1 MSLVATRAE
10 QFEQLARAVHAPV
23 LRYLLRRTDAETAAD
38 VLADT
43 LGVLW
48 RRLDDVPRAAP
59 ADPAD
64 PADPTDP
71 ADPETGLLGAPLA
84 WSYAVARRC
93 LANAE
98 RGMRRQRAL
107 AARIVLLDPPPS
119 TAPDASETSAVSDE
133 VHRALARVP
142 AEDAELL
149 RLWAWEQLEP
159 REIAVVLGISAN
171 AASIRLHRAKSRL
184 RQVMT
189 RQDSGQDPGVAGQ
202 EQVAG
207 GDRS

>member
-1 MSLVATRAE
+1 MSSVATRAE
-10 QFEQLARAVHAPV
+10 QFEQLARAVQAPV

-38 VLADT
+38 VLAET
-43 LGVLW
+43 LAVLW
-48 RRLDDVPRAAP
+48 RRLDDVPRP
-59 ADPAD
+59 ERGHPDPDAV
-64 PADPTDP
+64 
-71 ADPETGLLGAPLA
+71 PENLLGAPLA

-98 RGMRRQRAL
+98 RGLRRQRAL
-107 AARIVLLDPPPS
+107 TARLVVLDPPAS
-119 TAPDASETSAVSDE
+119 AVADESETSAMADE

-159 REIAVVLGISAN
+159 REIAVALGISAN
-171 AASIRLHRAKSRL
+171 AASIRLHRAKTRL
-184 RQVMT
+184 RAVMT
-189 RQDSGQDPGVAGQ
+189 RQDPGVAGQ

-207 GDRS
+207 GDRP